1 MPDPFALSRPASWQ
15 SQELCP
21 LFWRTAS
28 SKHPVLAQRIDI
40 RITARFCFSSRFI
53 QIQKDQR
60 HTFEKEALARVSG
73 NSKKVL
79 EYCGRVVGKVVK
91 SMWVSFALYQ
101 TSTAKGFIVT
111 KNVFI
116 SHSLVA
122 VFKQLSNVSAQLFLV
137 NLQGFRVGFY
147 TLNTGLTNT
156 NKLNKGIIL

>member
-1 MPDPFALSRPASWQ
+1 MPDLFVVSRY
-15 SQELCP
+15 LK
-21 LFWRTAS
+21 FTAM
-28 SKHPVLAQRIDI
+28 HNVLVRIG
-40 RITARFCFSSRFI
+40 
-53 QIQKDQR
+53 
-60 HTFEKEALARVSG
+60 G

-91 SMWVSFALYQ
+91 SMWVSFALCQ

-116 SHSLVA
+116 PHSLVV
-122 VFKQLSNVSAQLFLV
+122 VFEQLPNISAQLFLA

-147 TLNTGLTNT
+147 TLNTGPTNT

>member
-1 MPDPFALSRPASWQ
+1 M
-15 SQELCP
+15 
-21 LFWRTAS
+21 
-28 SKHPVLAQRIDI
+28 HNVLVRIG
-40 RITARFCFSSRFI
+40 
-53 QIQKDQR
+53 
-60 HTFEKEALARVSG
+60 G

-91 SMWVSFALYQ
+91 SLWVSFTLYQ

-116 SHSLVA
+116 SHNLVA
-122 VFKQLSNVSAQLFLV
+122 VFEQLSNVSTQLFLA

-156 NKLNKGIIL
+156 TKLNKGIIL